1 MANASNNRF
10 HLIVP
15 DKAQSAEVKLGSDVT
30 VSCHL
35 TPEISAAD
43 MEIRWFKETDCVC
56 LYKNRQLTEGRKYV
70 GRTGLSTEELNR
82 GNVSLKLRD
91 FQESDIGVY
100 LCQVISEDTTQEIT
114 VEVGGKEDSGVP
126 PVSHPSKIQG
136 GQVLKLHELD
146 RTWGDTQRMKMEE
159 SALMTEEVKVFTFFT
174 GNNNTLHEVHKNL
187 IGTLRNH
194 IPNLRE
200 VKTVDESDF
209 ALILCLLVSRAG
221 TDIDAALK
229 QFEGNTGSKLA
240 VLVVLHPTIDP
251 EKTVLDSSKYV
262 NTTDILT
269 VDYLFN
275 EDTGLLKCQRNSD
288 ADNKVKNWL
297 KQVFNKV
304 DSKMTQKYQGQGE
317 SQKSKKDKSEPKS
330 VQTIMQRKTK
340 EVKVFTFYT
349 GHKNTL
355 HEVHKNL
362 IGTLQNHIPNL
373 REVKTVDESDFALIL
388 CLLVSRAGTDID
400 AALKQFEGNTG
411 SKLAILV
418 VLHPTI
424 DPEKTVLESSKYV
437 NRTDILTVDYLFNED
452 TGLLKCQRNSDADVK
467 VKNWLIQQEF
477 NKMIYENREKT
488 LKCQGQE
495 KPHKSEKDESESETV
510 QTKRPKRADDK
521 PKTKGVKVFVTLAG
535 KADQCHEEF
544 IAILKNRIENLSVV
558 HTVDE
563 TDIILV
569 FCPIVSRVGSDIE
582 AALKCCTDSVHT
594 QKLTVL
600 VVLHHTFDPDKVVL
614 DSSKFVNRTDILTV
628 DYLFYEDT
636 GLLKCQKNSD
646 ADDKVVNWLRQ
657 QEKKLEASR
666 ESMNLQVST
675 EQESDVILLFCPD
688 ISGCHM
694 RTDTEHPSPPVSPVF
709 TSSHT
714 VRYFTNLTKDAKN
727 FLRCIDAT
735 ENQICLNEV
744 TSVEDSDVI
753 LLFCPDISDCNK
765 RTDKPVVLIFLHKTV
780 SSDSVPSSNEFVNK
794 RRILPLDLVYVEGE
808 ELPNCKINRYELSAF
823 LEFLSAKII
832 KEK

>member
-1 MANASNNRF
+1 MATPCNT
-10 HLIVP
+10 LTGP
-15 DKAQSAEVKLGSDVT
+15 DGAEMLQKSIET
-30 VSCHL
+30 
-35 TPEISAAD
+35 TAPEQ
-43 MEIRWFKETDCVC
+43 TDD
-56 LYKNRQLTEGRKYV
+56 K
-70 GRTGLSTEELNR
+70 
-82 GNVSLKLRD
+82 
-91 FQESDIGVY
+91 
-100 LCQVISEDTTQEIT
+100 
-114 VEVGGKEDSGVP
+114 
-126 PVSHPSKIQG
+126 
-136 GQVLKLHELD
+136 
-146 RTWGDTQRMKMEE
+146 KMEN
-159 SALMTEEVKVFTFFT
+159 SALMAEEVKVFTFFT

-666 ESMNLQVST
+666 ENKQQMTSTSSHPVKYFVSVTGDAQEHHVHFIKALQEGMNLQVST

-694 RTDTEHPSPPVSPVF
+694 RTDRPVVLISRHQTLDSDNLKRRTVIPVSYIFLEGEGHFDCQLNKDEISAVSRQLQEKKEQASINLNTEHPSPPVSPVF